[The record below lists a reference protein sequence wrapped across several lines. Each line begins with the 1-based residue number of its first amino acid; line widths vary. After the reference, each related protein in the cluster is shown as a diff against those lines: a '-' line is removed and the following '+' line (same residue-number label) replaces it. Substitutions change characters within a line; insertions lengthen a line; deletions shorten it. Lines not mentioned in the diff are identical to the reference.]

1 MRIVYLAD
9 TRAIGGAERYLAA
22 LVEHVADNA
31 HEALVLAAQQE
42 LVDWLTDE
50 APSAV
55 VERAFSDGYQ
65 DAPGAARRGALLTG
79 QLPGMVKALRRLAP
93 DVLHVNNGGFPGS
106 DLCRMALPAARL
118 AGIERRVMTVHSN
131 PWPRERLA
139 DPRLQR
145 AVDRTVWS
153 ASGAVICPSK
163 AVAAGLS
170 DRRGMPVSL
179 GRMIHY
185 GVPRPRH
192 DPQAATELRTRLA
205 PSGALLVGMVSAR
218 PVPEKGYDVFL
229 DSLAAAGERVH
240 GVLVGP
246 APEGFAELADTA
258 GLQERLT
265 LEGPR
270 ENVGDYYAAFDVL
283 VVPSTAEE
291 CMPLVILEAASL
303 GTPTFGSRLAGIPEA
318 IADGESGRV
327 FESRAAGAL
336 AALMRAA
343 ERDRAQ
349 TSKLGE
355 QAQARWQAGFQL
367 EAMVE
372 ATIELYAG
380 AR

>member
-22 LVEHVADNA
+22 LAEHVADSA
-31 HEALVLAAQQE
+31 HETFVLAAQQE
-42 LVDWLTDE
+42 LVDWLSDE
-50 APSAV
+50 APGAV
-55 VERAFSDGYQ
+55 VERAFSDSYQ
-65 DAPGAARRGALLTG
+65 DASGAARRGALLTG
-79 QLPGMVKALRRLAP
+79 MLPGMVKALRRLAP

-145 AVDRTVWS
+145 AVDRVVWS
-153 ASGAVICPSK
+153 AAGAVICPSE

-170 DRRGMPVSL
+170 DRRGMPAAL
-179 GRMIHY
+179 RRTIHY
-185 GVPRPRH
+185 GVPRARH
-192 DPQAATELRTRLA
+192 DPEAVAELRTRLA
-205 PSGALLVGMVSAR
+205 PSEELLVGMVSAR
-218 PVPEKGYDVFL
+218 PVPEKGYEVFL
-229 DSLAAAGERVH
+229 DALAAAGERVH

-246 APEGFAELADTA
+246 APENFAERAGAA
-258 GLQERLT
+258 GLQRRLA
-265 LEGPR
+265 LVGPR
-270 ENVGDYYAAFDVL
+270 GDVGNYYAAFDVL
-283 VVPSTAEE
+283 IVPSTAEE

-303 GTPTFGSRLAGIPEA
+303 GTPTFGSRLAGVPEA

-327 FESRAAGAL
+327 FEPGAARAL
-336 AALMRAA
+336 ARLMSAA

-349 TSKLGE
+349 TAKLGE
-355 QAQARWQAGFQL
+355 QAEARWRAEFQL
-367 EAMVE
+367 ETMVE
-372 ATIELYAG
+372 ATLELYAG